1 MKIPKNIEKGVNRI
15 ALIAGVVALL
25 IGFNMGADHY
35 YKANR
40 HYVLAPVG
48 SRGGWEYPGTIDV
61 IGHGIAIGAM
71 VAVFTFLGVHGVVR
85 LAVWV
90 YEGFKKEG

>member
-25 IGFNMGADHY
+25 VGFMLGANHY
-35 YKANR
+35 YKAHR
-40 HYVLAPVG
+40 YYALAPVG
-48 SRGGWEYPGTIDV
+48 SRGGWVEPSPTSVTGA
-61 IGHGIAIGAM
+61 GLSIGAI
-71 VAVFTFLGVHGVVR
+71 VSVLTFLGVHGVVR

-90 YEGFKKEG
+90 YEGFKKEE